1 MFECRIKVSNS
12 EQSYTKKSIQY
23 EENVVIAEDSPLI
36 LELVNKA
43 KSEFKGDVEDVK
55 VTITMTFPV

>member
-12 EQSYTKKSIQY
+12 EQSYTKKSLQY
-23 EENVVIAEDSPLI
+23 EENVVISEESPLI

-43 KSEFKGDVEDVK
+43 KSEFKGEVEDVV
-55 VTITMTFPV
+55 VTLKLVL